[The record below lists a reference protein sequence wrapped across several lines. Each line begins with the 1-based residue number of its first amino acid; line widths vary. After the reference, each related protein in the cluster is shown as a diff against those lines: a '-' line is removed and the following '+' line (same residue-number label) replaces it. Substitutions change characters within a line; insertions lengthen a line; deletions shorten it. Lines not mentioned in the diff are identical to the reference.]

1 MSDGKF
7 FLGKE
12 ASLQDLTL
20 SDQEYL
26 YKADHLTTH
35 GMVFGM
41 TGSGKTGLCID
52 MLEEAVAEDIPLIL
66 IDPKGDLTNL
76 DLIFPD
82 FLPADFQPWVSPVEA
97 AKKGKSAAEYAK
109 DTADKWKTGLESWGI
124 KKEQV
129 ENIKNRADVR
139 IFTPGS
145 SAGMRISILDGFKK
159 PDVDFADDEEGMVE
173 KIRSSVSALL
183 ALLDIENDPLK
194 SKPHILISNIIE
206 HYWRLG
212 RSVSIEDLIINIQKP
227 PIQKLGV
234 FAVDQMIDEKER
246 AELSFQLNNI
256 IASPTFRFW
265 TTGAPLEAGSLFK
278 KSGNN
283 KLPVNVFYIAHLTDN
298 ERMFFVTLLLN
309 EIVYWMRSQPGSGNL
324 KYLVYMDEIFGY
336 LPAYPQNPPSK
347 NPLLILLKQ
356 ARAFGLG
363 VVLATQNPKDVD
375 YKALTNMGTWFV
387 GKLQA
392 EGDRERVMEG
402 LTGIAG
408 QSGEIVESSRI
419 KEIIT
424 GLKSR
429 KFLVKNVHDKGGLK
443 VFQTRWAMSYLAG
456 PLTRDQIK
464 VLTKEQKKAAAETSL
479 KEQAAAPAET
489 EAQTGEK
496 VHLLP
501 FAPKP
506 DIPLDFIY
514 DNRAAS
520 GSYSPYL
527 YIDGEVVFDEQRLGL
542 YIRKEYY
549 ISAPLEPAI
558 DWHKAVINEEEPQ
571 FSDEAVENTAGYEPF
586 EIKLNFSQS
595 KRLQSSLKDFLFGE
609 LSLDLFK
616 NNELNL
622 VSQAGESRE
631 AFSQRCRDVVE
642 KMIDKEIDKVK
653 ETHERRINRLE
664 DRIEREK
671 LNIEKLEQEHKAKRT
686 EELISAGESIL
697 GMLLGGR
704 SRRGFSAAA
713 RRRRSTSSAATRV
726 KLKKERVSQLDED
739 LIELQEELEDKI
751 ADIEDEFYE
760 KADNIQPFEVRLEKN
775 DIIISRQAILWKLS

>member
-7 FLGKE
+7 YLGRE
-12 ASLQDLTL
+12 VSLKDNELT
-20 SDQEYL
+20 DQEYL
-26 YKADHLTTH
+26 YKTEHLTTH
-35 GMVFGM
+35 GIVFGM

-52 MLEEAVAEDIPLIL
+52 LLEEAVAEDIPMIL

-76 DLIFPD
+76 DLIFPN
-82 FLPADFQPWVSPVEA
+82 FSAADFQPWVSPSDA
-97 AKKGKSAAEYAK
+97 AQKGKSVEDFAK
-109 DTADKWKTGLESWGI
+109 DMADKWKSGLESWGI

-129 ENIKNRADVR
+129 ENIKNKADVR

-145 SAGMRISILDGFKK
+145 SAGLKSSILEGFKK
-159 PDVDFADDEEGMVE
+159 PDKDFEDDEEAMVE
-173 KIRSSVSALL
+173 KIRGSVSALL

-234 FAVDQMIDEKER
+234 FEVDQLIDEKER
-246 AELSFQLNNI
+246 TELSFELNNI

-265 TTGAPLEAGSLFK
+265 SKGMPLSADLLFK
-278 KSGNN
+278 KGD
-283 KLPVNVFYIAHLTDN
+283 KVPVNIFYIAHLSDN

-309 EIVYWMRSQPGSGNL
+309 EIVYWMRNQPGSGNL

-336 LPAYPQNPPSK
+336 LPPYPQNPPSK

-363 VVLATQNPKDVD
+363 VVLATQNPKDID
-375 YKALTNMGTWFV
+375 YKGLTNMGTWFV

-402 LTGIAG
+402 LSGITGE
-408 QSGEIVESSRI
+408 SGEALDNKQV
-419 KEIIT
+419 KDIIT

-429 KFLVKNVHDKGGLK
+429 KFLVKNVHDKGGLR

-456 PLTRDQIK
+456 PLTREQIK
-464 VLTKEQKKAAAETSL
+464 VLTKEQKVAIKEKKSL
-479 KEQAAAPAET
+479 SEDRTAVLTEPGA
-489 EAQTGEK
+489 EAQAK

-506 DIPLDFIY
+506 EIPLDFIY
-514 DNRAAS
+514 DNKAGS

-527 YIDGEVVFDEQRLGL
+527 YVAGEVVFDEQRLGL
-542 YIRKEYY
+542 YVRKEYF
-549 ISAPLEPAI
+549 ICAALEPAI
-558 DWHKAVINEEEPQ
+558 DWRNSVIGEEKPDY
-571 FSDEAVENTAGYEPF
+571 SDEPVEDTSGYKPF
-586 EIKLNFSQS
+586 EIKLNYTQS
-595 KRLQSSLKDFLFGE
+595 KRLQSSLKDFLFGDFSLE
-609 LSLDLFK
+609 LFINK
-616 NNELNL
+616 KLNL
-622 VSQAGESRE
+622 VSEVGESRE
-631 AFSQRCRDVVE
+631 ALLQRCRDVVE
-642 KMIDKEIDKVK
+642 KMIDKEVEKTK
-653 ETHERRINRLE
+653 GTYERRIDRIE
-664 DRIEREK
+664 DRIEQEK
-671 LNIEKLEQEHKAKRT
+671 LNIAKLEQEHKSKRT
-686 EELISAGESIL
+686 EELVSAGETVL
-697 GMLLGGR
+697 GFLLGGR
-704 SRRGFSAAA
+704 SRKGLSAAA
-713 RRRRSTSSAATRV
+713 RRRRTTSSAASRV

-739 LIELQEELEDKI
+739 LGELQEELEDKI
-751 ADIEDEFYE
+751 ADIEDVLYE
-760 KADNIQPFEVRLEKN
+760 KADDIEPFEVRLEKN